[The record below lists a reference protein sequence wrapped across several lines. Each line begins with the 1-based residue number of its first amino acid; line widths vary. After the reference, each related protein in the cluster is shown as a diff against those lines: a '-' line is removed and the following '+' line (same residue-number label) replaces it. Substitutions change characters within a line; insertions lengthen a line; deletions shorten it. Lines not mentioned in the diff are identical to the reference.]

1 MEKKLNS
8 KEIIKRLEEKKKE
21 VKKIGVKKIGL
32 FGSYL
37 NGEQKRGSDIDIIV
51 SFDNMSYDSY
61 FEILSFLRKLFNKE
75 IDLVIGES
83 LRPELNHIKR
93 GAKYAKI

>member
-83 LRPELNHIKR
+83 LRPELNHIKM

>member
-61 FEILSFLRKLFNKE
+61 FEILSFLRKLFNQE
-75 IDLVIGES
+75 IDLVIRES